1 MNIKF
6 FLYLLCL
13 LTLTACKSGTTKIER
28 LILSPSSSIQD
39 SLFTQIPGSLI
50 LCNNYLV
57 WEDPFNPN
65 YFLHVIDINAKK
77 EIGTM
82 GLIGRGP
89 K

>member
-77 EIGTM
+77 ENGYF
-82 GLIGRGP
+82 
-89 K
+89 